1 MTSIEYPAESP
12 AELPVEYPAGGVT
25 VLRPVLRH
33 DRDALTK
40 IWWVLMEIMA
50 PIDAV
55 LWLISPHPA
64 LSNKHPIWCQA
75 DEVRALL
82 DGATHDELLAQA
94 KIAAAK
100 VSA

>member
-1 MTSIEYPAESP
+1 MTTIIADIPLTPEIDA
-12 AELPVEYPAGGVT
+12 T

-33 DRDALTK
+33 DRSALTE
-40 IWWVLMEIMA
+40 IVLRLNERLSA
-50 PIDAV
+50 ADVV

-64 LSNKHPIWCQA
+64 LSNKHPIWCDV

-82 DGATHDELLAQA
+82 DGATQEELLAQA
-94 KIAAAK
+94 KIAVAK